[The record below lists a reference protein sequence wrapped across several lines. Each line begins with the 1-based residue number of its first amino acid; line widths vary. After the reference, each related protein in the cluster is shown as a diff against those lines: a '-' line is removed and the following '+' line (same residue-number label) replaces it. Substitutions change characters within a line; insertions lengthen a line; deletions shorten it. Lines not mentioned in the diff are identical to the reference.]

1 MNLTQKQL
9 DAKEAYLN
17 NQQER
22 MLALYEKADT
32 TERNAIIRQIDSFL
46 STCNPNGKNFWLKFR
61 RKLEILNEKS
71 ILFPLGSVFMTMGAR
86 EILSDSS
93 QEPMEFLVRHQYGDW
108 GEVCKDDADENN
120 FSLKNGFR
128 ILSAYKTN
136 GGEKLWIIT
145 EADRSATTILLP
157 SEY

>member
-1 MNLTQKQL
+1 MNLTQTQL
-9 DAKEAYLN
+9 DAKNAYLN
-17 NQQER
+17 DQQER
-22 MLALYEKADT
+22 MLALYQKADT
-32 TERNAIIRQIDSFL
+32 NERNAVIGHIDSFL
-46 STCNPNGKNFWLKFR
+46 STCNQSKKNFWRKFR

-71 ILFPLGSVFMTMGAR
+71 ILFPLGSVFMTVGAR
-86 EILSDSS
+86 ESLSDSS
-93 QEPMEFLVRHQYGDW
+93 QEPIEFLARHQRGDW
-108 GEVCKDDADENN
+108 GDICKDDADESD